1 GGIGAISR
9 ERGRI
14 AVHADARRHLGALLA
29 LIALVVAFGYRLVP
43 YHLAA
48 AAMQSLTSA
57 GAASRMGAAD
67 IVSGLALATAIL
79 SLVWALRG
87 RNALL
92 VAAWS
97 VLLAGAV
104 AEKLI
109 VPALVEG
116 GPPGA
121 GRLAVARRFD
131 ALAWGIRE
139 APIPAAPKSIPVTTS
154 LWDETILARL
164 VEGEGGLLEAATPA
178 VLTGVDRLPVAGWLV
193 ATPPSSNPG
202 ALDILAITD
211 GATAIAGS
219 PAMLPSLDDGA
230 AGRPVWR
237 TIADPRSR
245 PAAQAWRSVAIGVNA
260 DSPLRRLLL
269 AWARQAPGMLVDGAD
284 HDVDWHLDPVE
295 RARVTL
301 PMADWSPADLV
312 LVGGH
317 PTWLVQGL
325 LSITEFPVAT
335 RASWRDQRIAGLAVA
350 FLCTVD
356 PATGATRFFSD
367 PAADSLGRAW
377 AHAIGPLVEP
387 AEAMPAD
394 LRQHLTYPAEWLAT
408 QVEVLQGPEWG
419 AGRPPGFAGSLAM
432 SAPVWLAG
440 FTPGRQTALIGV
452 EGSRVATVVTAWR
465 AEGIPVLHLARR
477 VGESSVVADRTDL
490 RQLWSRTPALLHLRD
505 SVAAAGD
512 STWSRA
518 PRWQLG
524 ADGVAWQPVFAVP
537 RHGTPSLLWIATASG
552 DRLGGGRTAAEAW
565 KNVTDANPSEEP
577 QGPDDATTL
586 DYARRTLLQADSA
599 LRRGDMTAFGRAFEE
614 LRRTLRRSPH

>member
-1 GGIGAISR
+1 M
-9 ERGRI
+9 
-14 AVHADARRHLGALLA
+14 
-29 LIALVVAFGYRLVP
+29 P
-43 YHLAA
+43 
-48 AAMQSLTSA
+48 SLTSA
-57 GAASRMGAAD
+57 GAASRIRAAD
-67 IVSGLALATAIL
+67 IVSGLAIATALL

-92 VAAWS
+92 VAAWC

-104 AEKLI
+104 GEKLV
-109 VPALVEG
+109 VPALAEG

-131 ALAWGIRE
+131 GLAWGIRE
-139 APIPAAPKSIPVTTS
+139 MPIPPAATSLPVTTS
-154 LWDETILARL
+154 LWDEAILARV
-164 VEGEGGLLEAATPA
+164 VEGDGSLLEAATPA
-178 VLTGVDRLPVAGWLV
+178 VLTGVDRTPVPGWLV
-193 ATPPSSNPG
+193 ATPSASNPG

-219 PAMLPSLDDGA
+219 PAMIPSLDDGA
-230 AGRPVWR
+230 TGRPVWQ

-245 PAAQAWRSVAIGVNA
+245 PAAPAWRSVATGVNA
-260 DSPLRRLLL
+260 GSPLRRLLL
-269 AWARQAPGMLVDGAD
+269 AWARQAPGMLGDAPD

-295 RARVTL
+295 RARIIL
-301 PMADWSPADLV
+301 PMADWLPADLV
-312 LVGGH
+312 LVAGR

-325 LSITEFPVAT
+325 LPVAEFPVAT
-335 RASWRDQRIAGLAVA
+335 RASWRDQRVAGLAVA
-350 FLCTVD
+350 FVCTVD
-356 PATGATRFFSD
+356 PVTGATRFFSD

-377 AHAIGPLVEP
+377 ARAIGAVVEP

-419 AGRPPGFAGSLAM
+419 AGRRTGLASGVAT

-440 FTPGRQTALIGV
+440 FTPGRQLALNAV

-465 AEGIPVLHLARR
+465 AAGTPALRLDRR
-477 VGESSVVADRTDL
+477 VSESSALGDRADL
-490 RQLWSRTPALLHLRD
+490 RQLWSRTPTLLHLRD

-512 STWSRA
+512 STWSR
-518 PRWQLG
+518 PTRWQPG

-537 RHGTPSLLWIATASG
+537 RHGAPSLLWIATANG
-552 DRLGGGRTAAEAW
+552 DRLGGGRTAAEGW
-565 KNVTDANPSEEP
+565 KNVTEANPPDEP

-614 LRRTLRRSPH
+614 LRRTLRRSPR